1 MRSSTILSSSSSRS
15 SAKFVKGNCP
25 HLFPV
30 HMQDELLTEQLDETR
45 QKVQILEDQNSFLR
59 HMMNEDMQPQHAAL
73 EAPAVMAPPTLF
85 GGFFPE
91 EEAALT
97 SLQLWPELTQPS
109 SLHDY

>member
-1 MRSSTILSSSSSRS
+1 
-15 SAKFVKGNCP
+15 
-25 HLFPV
+25 
-30 HMQDELLTEQLDETR
+30 MQDELLTEQLDETR